1 MYANGTRPGSAGAA
15 RAAGRALLR
24 RGDRPLYWPVKGFP
38 QETTPMTSRER
49 FLASMAYE
57 PMDRAPLWDEGIR
70 DDVRERWAIEGLS
83 AGDSLADH
91 FTYDGREE
99 VGFDLMPQPEPSPAP
114 DHAALLRHMR
124 TLYEPT
130 DDRLGDDWDA
140 RATEWNERDYV
151 LGIRV
156 WRGLVQPLG
165 VGNFRTLEPAFLSFY
180 DDPDGVAALMSAI
193 TDCNVA
199 MCERAVRGFTP
210 DYAVFDEPIA
220 GAYGPV
226 VSPALFRRFCLPHY
240 ARLVETLKA
249 RGVRW
254 YLVRSYGNPLD
265 LLPVWLDAGIN
276 MLWCVEGGSSGVD
289 CVALRR
295 EYGRDLRLI
304 GGIDQNLLVGDDDA
318 LDAEFARVVAPLV
331 ADGGYIPL
339 SDGRIRSNVPWPAY
353 RTYREELARHVG

>member
-1 MYANGTRPGSAGAA
+1 
-15 RAAGRALLR
+15 
-24 RGDRPLYWPVKGFP
+24 
-38 QETTPMTSRER
+38 MTSRER

-295 EYGRDLRLI
+295 EYGRSARQARL
-304 GGIDQNLLVGDDDA
+304 GT
-318 LDAEFARVVAPLV
+318 
-331 ADGGYIPL
+331 PL
-339 SDGRIRSNVPWPAY
+339 SHGERSGRHGKANRAGEFCSLGQGHGKGAAEGVPGTGCIHGFYPRRRESAAHTVSHCSRLVKSAARPRRNNSHAGAPPAQRTAERWEIRSLL
-353 RTYREELARHVG
+353 R